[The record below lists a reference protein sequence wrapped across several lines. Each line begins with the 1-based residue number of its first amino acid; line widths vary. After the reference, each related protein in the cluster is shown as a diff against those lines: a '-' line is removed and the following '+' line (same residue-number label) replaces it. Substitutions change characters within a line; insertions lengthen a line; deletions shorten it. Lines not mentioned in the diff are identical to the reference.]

1 MDRED
6 RDIDFRAYRTADF
19 HQVASLWTRIN
30 RELAPADKRELFE
43 TYIATAIESEL
54 TRLHDIFSEAKRN
67 GFWVV
72 ESGTQIVGTFGLQSC
87 SPDCTELRRM
97 YLDTGLRGRGIAQ
110 AMLDF
115 AQTRALALG
124 FSKMI
129 LSTAEIQ
136 KAAVRFYRRNGFH
149 HIRTEVADTASIKQ
163 AGGGLARLYFEKP
176 LDIGQTFGE
185 SSEGI

>member
-19 HQVASLWTRIN
+19 DQVASLWTRIN

-97 YLDTGLRGRGIAQ
+97 YLDTGFRGRGIAQ

-115 AQTRALALG
+115 AQTRARALG

-129 LSTAEIQ
+129 LSSAEIQ

-176 LDIGQTFGE
+176 LDRANVR
-185 SSEGI
+185 